1 MDFLSALNGPQAAD
15 SAMPDIT
22 ATPPTTP
29 EEVAQR
35 KQGWKSVLDEIN
47 TNPAM
52 QQALLVAGLQLMR
65 PRANLGEAGLAG
77 LATYNDAIGQQQ
89 QAERQQKKDARDEQL
104 FDLQSRKAQAD
115 LDWMEQ
121 RRPLEL
127 QKLQGEIDLLPG
139 EAEKQSLALQL
150 KRIELAQAPEVA
162 KLELA
167 KLRAQIA
174 ASNRSGAAAFKPTD
188 QENAIQALMQSSEF
202 KDLPENDRRAAAT
215 REFYT
220 GLRVPPRAGALTDTE
235 RAVQG
240 LMETPEI
247 QALPPEQRRAA
258 ATQKYHTEMRSAP
271 TQVKHSYEEQQAM
284 ALAKAVDA
292 DPEKYAMQMLD
303 VAFAQ
308 RVAFGQSLLAREN
321 KVQDAGVNAEKQ
333 TNVLKGAAEVT
344 KKVIDA
350 ATVRKQ
356 REAAAA
362 AASSK

>member
-1 MDFLSALNGPQAAD
+1 MDFLNALNGPQAGAG
-15 SAMPDIT
+15 ALPDVA
-22 ATPPTTP
+22 ATLPTTP

-47 TNPAM
+47 TNPAV
-52 QQALLVAGLQLMR
+52 QQALLVTGLQLMR

-89 QAERQQKKDARDEQL
+89 QAGRQQQKDARDTQL

-115 LDWMEQ
+115 LDWMSQ

-127 QKLQGEIDLLPG
+127 QKMQAEIDLLPG

-150 KRIELAQAPEVA
+150 KRIEVTQAPEVA

-188 QENAIQALMQSSEF
+188 QESAIRALMQSSEF
-202 KDLPENDRRAAAT
+202 KDLPEHDRRAAAT

-220 GLRVPPRAGALTDTE
+220 GLRVPARSGALTDTE

-240 LMETPEI
+240 LMETPEM

-271 TQVKHSYEEQQAM
+271 TQVKRTDAEQRAM
-284 ALAKAVDA
+284 ALAEEVDKN
-292 DPEKYAMQMLD
+292 PQGYALQMLD
-303 VAFAQ
+303 TDFAQ
-308 RVAFGQSLLAREN
+308 VVAFGRKLNGKTEGGLS
-321 KVQDAGVNAEKQ
+321 
-333 TNVLKGAAEVT
+333 GANPPKATET
-344 KKVIDA
+344 PAAPAKRVIDA
-350 ATVRKQ
+350 ATIRKQ
-356 REAAAA
+356 LEG
-362 AASSK
+362 K